1 MQIECWWSRIMAFLY
16 VFLQSTGKIFNFF
29 KIWGTV
35 FPHFGYSFAL
45 WRRVVFTI
53 WTVSPSS
60 MSRERQRCHLYFG
73 DNRLLLA
80 TTKLTLDYLGFSAET
95 VADVLFNDGNW
106 YQLCSSFHHSNLLAT
121 ETRYRFHFSSFDQ
134 SAFNTNILVHV
145 GEFIPNS
152 RGGISFVTSKTRCS
166 STVGKGKGSQYG
178 NHIGRSLAGASL
190 MTMARQSE
198 TFRIHFR
205 SFFTISGWRS
215 YTGSWF
221 WNCVRLRN
229 QVRTRWAN
237 LFWERIYKWIIQ
249 VWSIQCMPTQK
260 RSNAVTL
267 QSRMQTRWCLSMKIQ
282 RFTLVIVNDQGPV
295 QTGSDKFKPD
305 FESVWTKDRAL
316 NRATLK
322 KSRRL
327 RRGLTLTEH
336 INQRLRQNQRS
347 AKQRN
352 EFLPTGSFLNISL
365 LGTSSFL
372 DLIGWFFENI
382 CKRWKTS

>member
-1 MQIECWWSRIMAFLY
+1 M
-16 VFLQSTGKIFNFF
+16 
-29 KIWGTV
+29 
-35 FPHFGYSFAL
+35 
-45 WRRVVFTI
+45 
-53 WTVSPSS
+53 
-60 MSRERQRCHLYFG
+60 
-73 DNRLLLA
+73 
-80 TTKLTLDYLGFSAET
+80 
-95 VADVLFNDGNW
+95 
-106 YQLCSSFHHSNLLAT
+106 
-121 ETRYRFHFSSFDQ
+121 
-134 SAFNTNILVHV
+134 HV

-198 TFRIHFR
+198 RFRIHFQ
-205 SFFTISGWRS
+205 SFSTISGWRI

-221 WNCVRLRN
+221 WIRVRLRN

-249 VWSIQCMPTQK
+249 IWSIQCMPTRK
-260 RSNAVTL
+260 RSSAVTL

-365 LGTSSFL
+365 LGTSLFL
-372 DLIGWFFENI
+372 DLIDWFFENI
-382 CKRWKTS
+382 CKRWKTSWPIPCQQQLLGVQHQMLSGATKSITSPWGQCRARSDLLRVLIHSEKQFRIQFKLEIIFDMIIKQGEGTVLFLKI